1 MQVDAI
7 LNELDPEA
15 DVDMYIKA
23 TMNSDATCKYG
34 TALEL
39 LDWATA
45 PTQKQKTSEELSS
58 QDGCGGSIDDCGG
71 DDCAVV
77 VHAGCD
83 DHRGIAVSS
92 EIEVGHS
99 SIVEPPASTMLYR
112 GKQMMLKKNY

>member
-45 PTQKQKTSEELSS
+45 PTHPEAEN
-58 QDGCGGSIDDCGG
+58 
-71 DDCAVV
+71 
-77 VHAGCD
+77 
-83 DHRGIAVSS
+83 
-92 EIEVGHS
+92 E
-99 SIVEPPASTMLYR
+99 
-112 GKQMMLKKNY
+112 